1 MAKSTLL
8 RSSSEKGA
16 DSPPPLPPRMELDMN
31 PIVGIRKD
39 SEEEEEKDELSSDT
53 LSEASE
59 R

>member
-1 MAKSTLL
+1 
-8 RSSSEKGA
+8 
-16 DSPPPLPPRMELDMN
+16 MN